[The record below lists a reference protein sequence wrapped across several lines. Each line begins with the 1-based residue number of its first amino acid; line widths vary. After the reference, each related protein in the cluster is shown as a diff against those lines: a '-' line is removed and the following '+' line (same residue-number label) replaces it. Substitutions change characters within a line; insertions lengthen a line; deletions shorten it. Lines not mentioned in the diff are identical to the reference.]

1 MSPVAEQAAPA
12 IALPKP
18 SGARTYVAKRDDL
31 LLILERERRR
41 VDAGTGEVIET
52 ILGKRL
58 QFTEGQL
65 VVPEKG
71 SVKGAPG
78 GVSRLRRQY
87 VIDHLEGRGE
97 PGDKDYVEPH
107 PLFGDSEEGFIL
119 LPTVVPKM
127 TSEEAQAVTGLAIA
141 GDEEGLQALLEQER
155 AGFDRPEMTELVTD
169 TLAKVRAAREAVSS

>member
-1 MSPVAEQAAPA
+1 MSAVAEQPAA
-12 IALPKP
+12 ALAVPKP

-52 ILGKRL
+52 VLGKRL
-58 QFTEGQL
+58 QFTDGQL
-65 VVPEKG
+65 VVPERG
-71 SVKGAPG
+71 AVRGAPG
-78 GVSRLRRQY
+78 GVARLPRQY

-119 LPTVVPKM
+119 LPTIVPKM
-127 TSEEAQAVTGLAIA
+127 STEEAQAVTGLAIA
-141 GDEEGLQALLEQER
+141 GDEQALEALLKAER
-155 AGFDRPEMTELVTD
+155 AGFDRPELTELVTD
-169 TLAKVRAAREAVSS
+169 TLAKVRAAREPS